1 MSAPASACVTKPRGK
16 REAER
21 SVNWTEE
28 ETQVLLCAWSNER
41 VQKALA
47 ENLRNTHVFKHL
59 SARMSEMGFCRSP
72 HQCRLRVKT
81 LKANY
86 VRAKL
91 RRSGNASQ
99 PYTFRY
105 FPEMDAVLGR
115 RKDRGPD
122 CVSVDGMAE
131 RSFGS
136 LGDSE
141 TDAEVKVE
149 DGEESADG
157 SHAGCS
163 RLQRDLRRQVHLQPQ
178 SSDTAVGN
186 HVSPS
191 SWHIPPPPPPP
202 PPPPSAPSGVN
213 LNAPFSCGP
222 SQCDS
227 SCLDPVLKHLSECF
241 QQLLSQ
247 TRSLLVQ
254 LEGQRQEHA
263 HRHQELLAQCLQRE
277 EQRQRETAEREE
289 RREKA
294 RMEHEIRVL
303 ELLSSL
309 AKQHGCSC
317 GRSNSDVGNPA
328 SRRHP
333 EQIHSNEH

>member
-1 MSAPASACVTKPRGK
+1 
-16 REAER
+16 
-21 SVNWTEE
+21 
-28 ETQVLLCAWSNER
+28 
-41 VQKALA
+41 
-47 ENLRNTHVFKHL
+47 
-59 SARMSEMGFCRSP
+59 MSEMGFCRSP

-91 RRSGNASQ
+91 RPSGNASQ

-122 CVSVDGMAE
+122 CVSVDGMAGRCAQRAASIPVDSNPSKTAERLPPYSSE

-149 DGEESADG
+149 DGEESAEG

-178 SSDTAVGN
+178 SG
-186 HVSPS
+186 
-191 SWHIPPPPPPP
+191 
-202 PPPPSAPSGVN
+202 GVN

-222 SQCDS
+222 SQSDS

-247 TRSLLVQ
+247 TRGLLVQ

-277 EQRQRETAEREE
+277 EQRQRETADREE

-333 EQIHSNEH
+333 EQTHINEH

>member
-1 MSAPASACVTKPRGK
+1 M
-16 REAER
+16 
-21 SVNWTEE
+21 
-28 ETQVLLCAWSNER
+28 LLCAWSNER

-122 CVSVDGMAE
+122 CVSVDGMAGRCAQRAASLSMDSNPSKTAERLPPYSSE

-178 SSDTAVGN
+178 SSG
-186 HVSPS
+186 
-191 SWHIPPPPPPP
+191 
-202 PPPPSAPSGVN
+202 
-213 LNAPFSCGP
+213 
-222 SQCDS
+222 
-227 SCLDPVLKHLSECF
+227 KCF
-241 QQLLSQ
+241 
-247 TRSLLVQ
+247 T
-254 LEGQRQEHA
+254 
-263 HRHQELLAQCLQRE
+263 
-277 EQRQRETAEREE
+277 
-289 RREKA
+289 K
-294 RMEHEIRVL
+294 
-303 ELLSSL
+303 
-309 AKQHGCSC
+309 
-317 GRSNSDVGNPA
+317 A
-328 SRRHP
+328 SRRGTVPCKTVPDEKCHRGHP
-333 EQIHSNEH
+333 